1 MRVKQQKRSSV
12 QANVSS
18 LATLCAGCET
28 ATICAVSAASQTPAI
43 ASERRPT
50 QGVTMTH
57 YRAGDFIVHQGNHIT
72 DLKMI
77 CRGLAMQ
84 LSVDRQGEESLVRMI
99 GPGGILC
106 LSEWLQAKPAHSASV
121 KAVTD
126 VFVAGLNS
134 EEARACLLR
143 DAATIDIFLRQ
154 IGSDFQQLE
163 STAAGLRSP
172 HASARVLQYFFQL
185 ASWLHLE
192 DVPTIRFP
200 VVIPRWVIAK
210 ATGLRPETVSRVMAQ
225 LSLKRL
231 ITYHERRIVIPQWK
245 RLSTA
250 VDAGLSP

>member
-1 MRVKQQKRSSV
+1 
-12 QANVSS
+12 
-18 LATLCAGCET
+18 
-28 ATICAVSAASQTPAI
+28 
-43 ASERRPT
+43 
-50 QGVTMTH
+50 
-57 YRAGDFIVHQGNHIT
+57 
-72 DLKMI
+72 MI

-121 KAVTD
+121 KAVTE

-172 HASARVLQYFFQL
+172 HASARVLQYFFNWRAGCIL
-185 ASWLHLE
+185 RMFRPSAFLSL
-192 DVPTIRFP
+192 FP
-200 VVIPRWVIAK
+200 V
-210 ATGLRPETVSRVMAQ
+210 G
-225 LSLKRL
+225 
-231 ITYHERRIVIPQWK
+231 
-245 RLSTA
+245 
-250 VDAGLSP
+250 

>member
-1 MRVKQQKRSSV
+1 MRLKQQRRSGPL
-12 QANVSS
+12 ATVSS
-18 LATLCAGCET
+18 LATLCAGCDT
-28 ATICAVSAASQTPAI
+28 AHICAVSTANQTSTTAD
-43 ASERRPT
+43 ERRPK

-57 YRAGDFIVHQGNHIT
+57 YRAGDFIVHQGDQIT
-72 DLKMI
+72 DLEMI

-84 LSVDRQGEESLVRMI
+84 LSVDRQGEESLVRII

-106 LSEWLQAKPAHSASV
+106 LSEWLQAKPTHSASV

-126 VFVAGLNS
+126 VFVSGLNS
-134 EEARACLLR
+134 EEARACLLQ

-154 IGSDFQQLE
+154 IGSDVQQLE

-172 HASARVLQYFFQL
+172 HASARVLQYLLQL
-185 ASWLHLE
+185 ASWLHLKNA
-192 DVPTIRFP
+192 PTLRFP

-231 ITYHERRIVIPQWK
+231 IAYHERRIVIPQWK

>member
-1 MRVKQQKRSSV
+1 
-12 QANVSS
+12 
-18 LATLCAGCET
+18 
-28 ATICAVSAASQTPAI
+28 
-43 ASERRPT
+43 
-50 QGVTMTH
+50 MTH
-57 YRAGDFIVHQGNHIT
+57 YRAGDFIVHQGNAMMH
-72 DLKMI
+72 LKVI

-84 LSVDRQGEESLVRMI
+84 LSVDRQGEESLVRMV
-99 GPGGILC
+99 GPGGFLC
-106 LSEWLQAKPAHSASV
+106 LSEWLQAKETHSGSV
-121 KAVTD
+121 KAITD

-143 DAATIDIFLRQ
+143 DAPTIDIFLRQ

-192 DVPTIRFP
+192 DAPTIRFP
-200 VVIPRWVIAK
+200 LVIPRWVIAK

-231 ITYHERRIVIPQWK
+231 ITYHERRIVIPQWR

-250 VDAGLSP
+250 VDVGLSP

>member
-1 MRVKQQKRSSV
+1 MRLKQQKRAGPLN
-12 QANVSS
+12 QVSS
-18 LATLCAGCET
+18 LAMLCAGCDT
-28 ATICAVSAASQTPAI
+28 AHICAVSAAESTPGI
-43 ASERRPT
+43 ANGRRPK

-72 DLKMI
+72 HLEMI

-84 LSVDRQGEESLVRMI
+84 LSVDQQGEESLVRMI

-106 LSEWLQAKPAHSASV
+106 LSEWLQAKSTHSASV

-143 DAATIDIFLRQ
+143 DATTIDIFLRQ

-163 STAAGLRSP
+163 STAASLRSP
-172 HASARVLQYFFQL
+172 HAPMRVLQYLLQL

-192 DVPTIRFP
+192 DAPTLRFP

-231 ITYHERRIVIPQWK
+231 IAYHERRIIIPQWK

>member
-1 MRVKQQKRSSV
+1 MRVKQQKRSSP
-12 QANVSS
+12 QAKGSS
-18 LATLCAGCET
+18 LATLCAGCDT
-28 ATICAVSAASQTPAI
+28 AHICAVSAASQT
-43 ASERRPT
+43 SSTTHERRPKP
-50 QGVTMTH
+50 GVTMTH
-57 YRAGDFIVHQGNHIT
+57 YRAGDFIVYQGDHIT
-72 DLKMI
+72 DLEMI

-84 LSVDRQGEESLVRMI
+84 LSVDQQGEESLVRMI

-106 LSEWLQAKPAHSASV
+106 LSEWLQSKPTHSASV
-121 KAVTD
+121 KAVSD

-154 IGSDFQQLE
+154 IGSDVQQLE

-192 DVPTIRFP
+192 DAPTIRFP

-210 ATGLRPETVSRVMAQ
+210 ATGLRPETVSRIMAQ
-225 LSLKRL
+225 LSVKRL
-231 ITYHERRIVIPQWK
+231 IAYHERRLVIPQWK

-250 VDAGLSP
+250 VNAGLAP